1 MVKSSRFYGVIEIFC
16 FNKVIVLFSIKR
28 TGFQIFKTSLL
39 NVPYN
44 PKNEVLN
51 SYKTST
57 YNREHRVDVMEK
69 KLRFKVSA
77 SVLNQHS
84 QTLR

>member
-39 NVPYN
+39 NLLYN
-44 PKNEVLN
+44 PKNGVLN
-51 SYKTST
+51 IYKTGT
-57 YNREHRVDVMEK
+57 YNREQRV
-69 KLRFKVSA
+69 A
-77 SVLNQHS
+77 SRKGSTTFCHPCM
-84 QTLR
+84 